1 MNAGKAKRLPAAGS
15 PTILELRCDSLAS
28 GGRAVARLE
37 GRVVFVSGAA
47 PGDRILAEITMD
59 KGRFLEA
66 RLVEVLEPSPDR
78 VVPKCAHFGDCG
90 GCSWQF
96 LSYEAQLAA
105 KKTIL
110 ADAFRRLGKLESWP
124 EIEIVAGEPWGF
136 RNRAQFQPP
145 ERSGA
150 PWGFFAEGSRR
161 TVELR
166 ECPVLVPELQ
176 GAWNDLAG
184 SKANPWDDR
193 RQRTA
198 FAWGADG
205 KRWMRR
211 PGEREGEPAQA
222 QVMGRALRFTVD
234 GFFQSNLALVP
245 RMVELVVD
253 GTSGSEAWDLY
264 AGVGLF
270 ASHLETRFDVVHAVE
285 NDPSAARWAP
295 SNLTRSIY
303 HDEPV
308 ERWLAARLE
317 AGCIRPDLVVVDP
330 PREGL
335 SGIALERLVACQP
348 GSIRYVSCGHDTL
361 ARDLRQIL
369 SNGYLLDKVVLI
381 DLYPHTPHLEV
392 VSYLRKRS

>member
-1 MNAGKAKRLPAAGS
+1 MNPGTPTRPSAGGPPAV
-15 PTILELRCDSLAS
+15 LELRCESLAS
-28 GGRAVARLE
+28 GGRAVARHE

-47 PGDRILAEITMD
+47 PGDRILAEVVLD

-66 RLVEVLEPSPDR
+66 RLLEVLEPSGDR
-78 VVPKCAHFGDCG
+78 VAPKCAHFGDCG

-96 LSYEAQLAA
+96 LSYDAQLAA
-105 KKTIL
+105 KKAVL
-110 ADAFRRLGKLESWP
+110 ADAFRRLGKLDAWP
-124 EIEIVAGEPWGF
+124 EIEVVAGAPWGF

-145 ERSGA
+145 ERAGA
-150 PWGFFAEGSRR
+150 SWGFFAEGSRR

-176 GAWNDLAG
+176 GAWKELAG
-184 SKANPWDDR
+184 SRANPWDDR

-222 QVMGRALRFTVD
+222 QVGGRTLRFAVD

-253 GTSGSEAWDLY
+253 GAAGREAWDLY

-270 ASHLETRFDVVHAVE
+270 AGHLEDRFETVHAVE
-285 NDPSAARWAP
+285 SDPLAARWAP
-295 SNLTRSIY
+295 SNLSRAIY

-308 ERWLAARLE
+308 ERWLGDRLRSG
-317 AGCIRPDLVVVDP
+317 AVHPDLVVVDP

-335 SGIALERLVACQP
+335 SGTALERLVACRP

-361 ARDLRQIL
+361 ARDLGQML
-369 SNGYLLDKVVLI
+369 SNGYLLDRVFLI

-392 VSYLRKRS
+392 VSYLRKRP